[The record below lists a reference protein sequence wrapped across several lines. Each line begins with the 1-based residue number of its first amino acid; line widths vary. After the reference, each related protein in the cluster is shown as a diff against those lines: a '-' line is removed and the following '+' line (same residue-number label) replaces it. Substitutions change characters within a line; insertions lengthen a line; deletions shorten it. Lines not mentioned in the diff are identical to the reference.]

1 MEKKKKKSCRWGAAF
16 KRPVWGGRVF
26 SVLVDSKAEEEEG
39 GKLGSFRHSEGSNVL
54 PILSPYVL
62 Q

>member
-1 MEKKKKKSCRWGAAF
+1 M
-16 KRPVWGGRVF
+16 
-26 SVLVDSKAEEEEG
+26 LVDSKAEEAEG

-54 PILSPYVL
+54 LILSPYVL